1 MDMENKAS
9 GNEFIIDINHIF
21 DSLLK
26 RVGVII
32 LVSLLTAAL
41 GFSLAAFVVTP
52 KYSSDILM
60 YVNNKS
66 NLEGDDSSFS
76 SSELDAAQ
84 SLVKTY
90 IVIIKSRTTLGKVIE
105 QTQLP
110 YSYEQLAGMI
120 EATAVNNTE
129 VMRITV
135 TCKDPYEA
143 AEIANAIAAVMPQE
157 ISRVIKG
164 SSVEQVDGAEVDLE
178 KVSPGIVKY
187 TALGF
192 MGGFVLI
199 VIVLVFAAVMDNTVH
214 DEDYIV
220 NHYDYPLLAVVP
232 DLTDERT
239 DDYSYYAHKD
249 SGKRRQ
255 K

>member
-1 MDMENKAS
+1 MDRENRAS
-9 GNEFIIDINHIF
+9 GSEFIVDINRIF
-21 DSLLK
+21 EALWKRAGLIVLVALL
-26 RVGVII
+26 
-32 LVSLLTAAL
+32 AAAI
-41 GFSLAAFVVTP
+41 GFSMASFVMTP
-52 KYSSDILM
+52 KYAADILM
-60 YVNNKS
+60 YVNNKD
-66 NLEGDDSSFS
+66 NAENDSSFS
-76 SSELDAAQ
+76 TSELVAAQ

-110 YSYEQLAGMI
+110 YSYKQLSGMI
-120 EATAVNNTE
+120 EATAVNSTE
-129 VMRITV
+129 IMRITV
-135 TCKDPYEA
+135 TCNDPYEA
-143 AEIANAIAAVMPQE
+143 AMIANAIADVMPEE

-164 SSVEQVDGAEVDLE
+164 SSVEQVDGAVPNLS

-192 MGGFVLI
+192 MGGFVLMVGI
-199 VIVLVFAAVMDNTVH
+199 LTVAAIMDRTVH

-232 DLTDERT
+232 DLTDERSDEYNYYVHR
-239 DDYSYYAHKD
+239 DD
-249 SGKRRQ
+249 GKRRH